1 MKGWQKVLLLLTI
14 IAVCCMF
21 TSYFLFEGYT
31 QEERDSDRQK
41 ILEVGTILRDLV
53 TSGVLPSKIPLSRE
67 NKEKVIEGASALV
80 RVAKNDAL
88 MYFNQNSERTEEM
101 FKNIV
106 KENLDKYT
114 ADVGTAAI
122 TSQ

>member
-14 IAVCCMF
+14 IAVCCMV

>member
-14 IAVCCMF
+14 IAVCCMV

-31 QEERDSDRQK
+31 QEERNSDRDK
-41 ILEVGTILRDLV
+41 IREVGIILNDLF

-67 NKEKVIEGASALV
+67 NKEKVIEGAAAFV

-88 MYFNQNSERTEEM
+88 MYFNQNSEQTEEM
-101 FKNIV
+101 FSNIV
-106 KENLDKYT
+106 KQNLDRYT
-114 ADVGTAAI
+114 ADVGTG
-122 TSQ
+122 T

>member
-14 IAVCCMF
+14 IAVCCMV

-67 NKEKVIEGASALV
+67 NKEKVIEGAAALV

-106 KENLDKYT
+106 KEKLDNYT
-114 ADVGTAAI
+114 ADVGTAAT

>member
-14 IAVCCMF
+14 IAVCCMV

-106 KENLDKYT
+106 KENLDRYT
-114 ADVGTAAI
+114 ADVGTAAA

>member
-14 IAVCCMF
+14 IAVCCMV

-31 QEERDSDRQK
+31 QEERDSDREK
-41 ILEVGTILRDLV
+41 VAEIGIILKGLV

-67 NKEKVIEGASALV
+67 NKEKMIEGAAAFV
-80 RVAKNDAL
+80 RVFKNDAV
-88 MYFNQNSERTEEM
+88 MYFSQDSEKTEKM
-101 FKNIV
+101 FADIV
-106 KENLDKYT
+106 KENLDRYT
-114 ADVGTAAI
+114 ADVGTSAT